1 MLLLLELLY
10 LGSLTVFILKFEKF
24 LDDIGGLQIY
34 ILIGTLL
41 GLFQCIDAARL
52 FKVIRNRAFGLA
64 PAHDNV

>member
-1 MLLLLELLY
+1 MLLLLDLLY
-10 LGSLTVFILKFEKF
+10 LGRLRVIILKFEKF

-41 GLFQCIDAARL
+41 GLLQCIDAASL
-52 FKVIRNRAFGLA
+52 FKVISDRAVGLA

>member
-1 MLLLLELLY
+1 MLLLLDLLH
-10 LGSLTVFILKFEKF
+10 LGRLRIIILKFEKF

-41 GLFQCIDAARL
+41 GLLQCIDAARF
-52 FKVIRNRAFGLA
+52 FKVISDRAFGLA